1 MSNSHAG
8 GFLPREHPVAQYWR
22 HVDEGLA
29 RLGVEFGRFSAAD
42 DALAGLMRRNG
53 FANVEQRVF
62 HVPVGPWPRN
72 KMLKSVGVYWKTILM
87 DGLQAIALR
96 PRKPNYFQLR
106 SVIRFPC
113 IPLLSLLSRVLHFF
127 VNGKGGIHGVLRTC
141 MSWSSRTCHV
151 I

>member
-96 PRKPNYFQLR
+96 PRKLKGFL
-106 SVIRFPC
+106 SVRVIYCAFTPYQVC
-113 IPLLSLLSRVLHFF
+113 FWKYYISSSTGGGSL
-127 VNGKGGIHGVLRTC
+127 
-141 MSWSSRTCHV
+141 
-151 I
+151 